1 MIQVPI
7 YASGYPCKC
16 SGSCNYSKAYEAAGM
31 PRYIDY
37 EKYIKKNFLDDTKQD
52 ILIDAYLEK
61 KYCLNK

>member
-1 MIQVPI
+1 MIPVPL
-7 YASGYPCKC
+7 YSSGYPCKC
-16 SGSCNYSKAYEAAGM
+16 NGSCNYSKAYEEAGM